1 MSTGPTGPIDP
12 NLLTSI
18 LNGPLGLTGANEY
31 IKLVAPYIVPSIEP
45 PFVPP
50 TVLAMFPNAESGPT
64 ESPHIATLDELM
76 ASHAATIAK
85 EAADKAVLNIL
96 LSPTREAFRTQ
107 LFQWASAGF
116 PDLYVIQTFSITPPE
131 ICTDGE
137 TREIGKYIEYCIGTD
152 LGSVITT
159 IKSLMTGIQPSW
171 SITANSLRIHVTK
184 AS

>member
-1 MSTGPTGPIDP
+1 
-12 NLLTSI
+12 
-18 LNGPLGLTGANEY
+18 
-31 IKLVAPYIVPSIEP
+31 
-45 PFVPP
+45 
-50 TVLAMFPNAESGPT
+50 
-64 ESPHIATLDELM
+64 M

-85 EAADKAVLNIL
+85 EAADKAALTTL